1 MSEEEKNLEEID
13 LLKEA
18 EESEEEIREE
28 TPEEER
34 EPLTPEDLRDV
45 RDLLDEV
52 RELRGGLRGAADPNM
67 IQTHLDNFLAALCG
81 ETPVDS
87 NVRTSAEYWLKRL
100 ADGEGG
106 STKKIYSHAL
116 TWAYSDV
123 KPLTLSS
130 HTYQGRFQLT
140 VYNNDPTPF
149 TISSFVA
156 WAKALFESTGDTIRI
171 VCPTTMIKISDKTPL
186 YVGYIRIITGPTM
199 SISTTDVNGSTIDVT
214 SIANFE
220 ETSFFA
226 DCVLAIN

>member
-34 EPLTPEDLRDV
+34 EPLSPEDLKDV

-67 IQTHLDNFLAALCG
+67 IQKHLDNFLAALCG

-87 NVRTSAEYWLKRL
+87 NVRTSTEYWLKRL

-106 STKKIYSHAL
+106 STKKIYVHNISIVIASGAIRTL
-116 TWAYSDV
+116 IGFNIYSQDDTAYTLLNIVDAVKAYGKITPVSGGSINRSLGTDSVVFSTIVIDSSDIPEV
-123 KPLTLSS
+123 YGVNYSS
-130 HTYQGRFQLT
+130 MDI
-140 VYNNDPTPF
+140 VY
-149 TISSFVA
+149 
-156 WAKALFESTGDTIRI
+156 
-171 VCPTTMIKISDKTPL
+171 TPL
-186 YVGYIRIITGPTM
+186 ATYVG
-199 SISTTDVNGSTIDVT
+199 T
-214 SIANFE
+214 SGAALSDI
-220 ETSFFA
+220 
-226 DCVLAIN
+226 VHAIN